1 MLSGGTE
8 LKPGFPP
15 AWRRRVGVEE
25 GAQSPRGGRCGELTE
40 PSPSQPP
47 GGPPVVPDPGDRS
60 HGANGPLPAPLVLP
74 VPLDLEPVLGWDL
87 PSRGDRWHPPQFFRG
102 EPWPTPKRLLG
113 ACGRAAPRATRGPFP
128 PPAQPGPPRGSGFWG
143 GGLVAAL
150 WDQVASLQ
158 PHQECGSE
166 GDLGLLGLGGCDRD
180 FVVAAAAGKIEGRR
194 AARGQGTAAPF
205 PFGAWPLLTLS

>member
-1 MLSGGTE
+1 MLPAAHFLLQPSLVHPEAQGSGG
-8 LKPGFPP
+8 G
-15 AWRRRVGVEE
+15 
-25 GAQSPRGGRCGELTE
+25 
-40 PSPSQPP
+40 
-47 GGPPVVPDPGDRS
+47 
-60 HGANGPLPAPLVLP
+60 
-74 VPLDLEPVLGWDL
+74 
-87 PSRGDRWHPPQFFRG
+87 
-102 EPWPTPKRLLG
+102 
-113 ACGRAAPRATRGPFP
+113 
-128 PPAQPGPPRGSGFWG
+128 G